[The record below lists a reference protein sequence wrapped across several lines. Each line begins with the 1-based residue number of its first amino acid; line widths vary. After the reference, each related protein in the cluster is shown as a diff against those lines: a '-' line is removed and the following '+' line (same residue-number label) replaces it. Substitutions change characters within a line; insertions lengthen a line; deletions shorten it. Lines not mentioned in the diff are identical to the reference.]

1 MRLSTPLSLCLAAA
15 AALLPTTATTTATAA
30 VSAAIPVD
38 VPVDVPVAVPAS
50 IPADIP
56 AFVALRAASGSVP
69 DCADGRPSFP
79 LTTRIHGGPAT
90 YRAGGESGTWYL
102 DLTNTTDRPCTAVHP
117 VVILTD
123 TGRGLRPGLPHMVFH
138 DGPRAHPVRFEATD
152 EAELVAAFDDGF
164 PGFTV
169 APGRTVTVKVTLAFS
184 ADAVPDQVTLR
195 AAVVRR
201 RGDDG
206 DWIGQSGDYR
216 FGVDTEP
223 ATSVP
228 ESADPP
234 APVPTAASAASSV
247 SSSPSASASASAL
260 AFAEAAQQL
269 ARTGLGSAQRAA
281 LALAAALVA
290 MGSALL
296 LLRRRR

>member
-15 AALLPTTATTTATAA
+15 AALLPTTATATATARTTATTTGA
-30 VSAAIPVD
+30 D
-38 VPVDVPVAVPAS
+38 TVPVVVPA
-50 IPADIP
+50 AAA
-56 AFVALRAASGSVP
+56 AFTASGGVP
-69 DCADGRPSFP
+69 DCADGRRNFP

-90 YRAGGESGTWYL
+90 YRAGGEPGTWYL

-117 VVILTD
+117 VVVLTD
-123 TGRGLRPGLPHMVFH
+123 TGRVLRPGRPHLVFY

-152 EAELVAAFDDGF
+152 EAELVGAFDDGF

-184 ADAVPDQVTLR
+184 TGADADADAQPDQVTLR

-216 FGVDTEP
+216 FGIDTEP
-223 ATSVP
+223 APDS
-228 ESADPP
+228 ESADPSAP
-234 APVPTAASAASSV
+234 ASTAASAASSV
-247 SSSPSASASASAL
+247 SSSPS

-281 LALAAALVA
+281 LALAAALLA

>member
-15 AALLPTTATTTATAA
+15 AALLPTTATATATARTTATTTGA
-30 VSAAIPVD
+30 D
-38 VPVDVPVAVPAS
+38 TVPVAVPA
-50 IPADIP
+50 AAA
-56 AFVALRAASGSVP
+56 AFTASGGVP
-69 DCADGRPSFP
+69 DCADGRRNFP

-90 YRAGGESGTWYL
+90 YRAGGEPGTWYL

-117 VVILTD
+117 VVVLTD
-123 TGRGLRPGLPHMVFH
+123 TGRVLRPGRPHLVFY

-152 EAELVAAFDDGF
+152 EAELVGAFDDGF

-169 APGRTVTVKVTLAFS
+169 APGRTVTVKVTLAFA
-184 ADAVPDQVTLR
+184 ADAGPDRITAK

-206 DWIGQSGDYR
+206 DWIGRSGDYR
-216 FGVDTEP
+216 FGVGTEP
-223 ATSVP
+223 ASAS
-228 ESADPP
+228 ESPGRPD
-234 APVPTAASAASSV
+234 PVPTRASAASV
-247 SSSPSASASASAL
+247 AGPPSAGPS

-269 ARTGLGSAQRAA
+269 ARTGLSSAQRAA
-281 LALAAALVA
+281 LTLAAALIAV
-290 MGSALL
+290 GSALL

>member
-15 AALLPTTATTTATAA
+15 AALLPTTATATATTAEADT
-30 VSAAIPVD
+30 
-38 VPVDVPVAVPAS
+38 VPVAVPVA
-50 IPADIP
+50 AA
-56 AFVALRAASGSVP
+56 AFTASGGVP
-69 DCADGRPSFP
+69 DCADGRRNFP

-90 YRAGGESGTWYL
+90 YQAGGEPGTWYL

-117 VVILTD
+117 VVVLTD
-123 TGRGLRPGLPHMVFH
+123 TGRVLRPGRPHLVFY

-152 EAELVAAFDDGF
+152 EAELVGAFDDGF

-184 ADAVPDQVTLR
+184 TDADADADAEPDQVTLR

-216 FGVDTEP
+216 FGIDTEP
-223 ATSVP
+223 APDS
-228 ESADPP
+228 ESADPSAP
-234 APVPTAASAASSV
+234 ASTAASAASSV
-247 SSSPSASASASAL
+247 SSSPSA
-260 AFAEAAQQL
+260 FAEAAQL

-281 LALAAALVA
+281 LALAAALLAV
-290 MGSALL
+290 GSALL